1 MEFPMEWVCETLGER
16 KRVAEAVV
24 PALKDKSIEESF
36 FRTLKRVRLVADIS
50 DVEYLFFYSCLRSC
64 QSEKSGGTTR
74 KFVPAQN

>member
-36 FRTLKRVRLVADIS
+36 FCTLKTSQIGGRYFRCGVSVF
-50 DVEYLFFYSCLRSC
+50 LFLF
-64 QSEKSGGTTR
+64 EKPP
-74 KFVPAQN
+74 V